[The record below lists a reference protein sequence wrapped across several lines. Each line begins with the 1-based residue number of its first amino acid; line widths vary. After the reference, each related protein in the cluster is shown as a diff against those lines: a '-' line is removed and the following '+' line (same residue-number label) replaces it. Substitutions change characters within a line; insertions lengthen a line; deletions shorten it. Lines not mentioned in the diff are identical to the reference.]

1 MRKPVPRRLGLPG
14 EGPIEVTC
22 ENARLVA
29 RLCELVGFGEL
40 EGPEL
45 AEYEQLTAQ
54 LGPEA
59 GVADGEWYLPPE
71 D

>member
-1 MRKPVPRRLGLPG
+1 MRPRRLGLPG

-40 EGPEL
+40 EGEEL
-45 AEYEQLTAQ
+45 AEYEQLTQQ
-54 LGPEA
+54 LGGETFP
-59 GVADGEWYLPPE
+59 DGEWYSPPE
-71 D
+71 E